1 MNIKLRQARLDEADL
16 LTALA
21 MRSKRSNGYNE
32 DFMARCRDELTVTRQ
47 SLAAAELWVA
57 ETDIVCGCVGLSVD
71 ETGNSG
77 EVFSFFVDP
86 DLKRQGIGRLLWQN
100 LVERMEK
107 KTIRYLRLDADP
119 SAVAFYQALGFTI
132 AHQVP
137 SGSIEG
143 RTLPHMRIELK

>member
-1 MNIKLRQARLDEADL
+1 MNIKLRPARLDEADL

-32 DFMARCRDELTVTRQ
+32 DFMARCRDELTVTRK
-47 SLAAAELWVA
+47 SLVAAELWVA
-57 ETDIVCGCVGLSVD
+57 ETDRVCGYVGLSVD

-77 EVFSFFVDP
+77 EVFSFFVEP

-119 SAVAFYQALGFTI
+119 SAVAFYQALGFRI
-132 AHQVP
+132 VHQVP

-143 RTLPHMRIELK
+143 RTLPHMRIELE